1 MLIFGLNMA
10 FDLFITLILILV
22 NGFFVCAEFAFV
34 KVRASQLDIKAQ
46 TGSSRAKLAK
56 SLLEKLDAY
65 LSAAQLGITLASLAL
80 GAVGEEVISHLVT
93 ILFDKAGWA
102 NGAPNAHTFSLP
114 IALAL
119 LTYFHV
125 TLGEQI
131 PKMIGIKYS
140 MAAILIIA
148 WPMRIFY
155 FICSPFIWFLNKS
168 SNVALHMMGVK
179 KPEEEFHSE
188 EELRL
193 ILTESEEG
201 GAIKP
206 SENELIQNVFD
217 FDDRIVKQ
225 IMVPQNRVVALDV
238 ELGRQEVTKQI
249 IEEGFSRFPI
259 YLGDIDNI
267 VGIVHTKDLL
277 RTLMDNKFRSMKDIM
292 RPVHFVPESM
302 KINELL
308 RDFQKHHFQMAIVT
322 NEFGSTAGLVTME
335 DVIEE
340 LVGEIQDEHDEE
352 MPNVEKKSDTEF
364 VVNAQ
369 AAITDVNE
377 ALPIALPENPQ
388 YETVSGYINFIFGRI
403 PAVNDRRKKDGY
415 DIVVLKRTRQSVDS
429 IKFTVI
435 EENSK

>member
-1 MLIFGLNMA
+1 MIINTLFTLLLIC
-10 FDLFITLILILV
+10 I
-22 NGFFVCAEFAFV
+22 NGFFVAAEFALV

-46 TGSSRAKLAK
+46 KGSSRAKLAK
-56 SLLEKLDAY
+56 SLLEKLDSY
-65 LSAAQLGITLASLAL
+65 LSATQLGITLASLAL
-80 GAVGEEVISHLVT
+80 GAIGEKTISSMLEVFFIKIGHPLSEISKHS
-93 ILFDKAGWA
+93 I
-102 NGAPNAHTFSLP
+102 SLP
-114 IALAL
+114 IALTF
-119 LTYFHV
+119 LTFFHV

-140 MAAILIIA
+140 MQTALIIS
-148 WPMRIFY
+148 WPLRIFY
-155 FICSPFIWFLNKS
+155 FICSPFIWFLNKT
-168 SNVALHMMGVK
+168 SNVVLRIIGVK
-179 KPEEEFHSE
+179 AVGDEYFHSE

-225 IMVPQNRVVALDV
+225 VMVPQNRVIAIDV
-238 ELGRQEVTKQI
+238 ELGRNEVTKRV
-249 IEEGFSRFPI
+249 IEEGFSRLPI

-267 VGIVHTKDLL
+267 IGIVHSKDLL
-277 RTLMDNKFRSMKDIM
+277 KAIIDNKFRTLKEIM

-308 RDFQKHHFQMAIVT
+308 RDFQKHHYQMAIVT

-335 DVIEE
+335 DIIEE

-352 MPNVEKKSDTEF
+352 KPNVEEKSDTEF
-364 VVNAQ
+364 IVNAQ
-369 AAITDVNE
+369 ATIKEVNE
-377 ALPIALPENPQ
+377 ILPIALPENTQ

-403 PAVNDRRKKDGY
+403 PPINDKRIVDGY
-415 DIVVLKRTRQSVDS
+415 EIIILARNRQSVDS
-429 IKFTVI
+429 IRLKVI
-435 EENSK
+435 QQNSN

>member
-1 MLIFGLNMA
+1 MV
-10 FDLFITLILILV
+10 FDLFITFILILV

-65 LSAAQLGITLASLAL
+65 LSATQLGITLASLAL

-140 MAAILIIA
+140 MAAVLIIA
-148 WPMRIFY
+148 WPMRVFY

-168 SNVALHMMGVK
+168 SNVALHIMGVK

-225 IMVPQNRVVALDV
+225 IMVPQNRVIALDV

-415 DIVVLKRTRQSVDS
+415 EIVIVKRNRQSVDS
-429 IKFTVI
+429 VKFTVLDD
-435 EENSK
+435 NAK